1 MPGPADAIVRLRG
14 VACGVAGERGR
25 LVAVTID
32 EAHSSD
38 SRAQREAEVTIIAAL
53 SAQLGQPLA
62 KTSVPTG
69 NGGRVELDGA
79 TDDLTVLVEAYAH
92 QGALRGSQPKKLATD
107 ALKLTWIGRQLEA
120 KRLIL
125 AVADAEVESYLRRPK
140 AWLTQALIDLEVEVI
155 RVDLDDATVDALRNA
170 QTVQFR

>member
-1 MPGPADAIVRLRG
+1 MRG
-14 VACGVAGERGR
+14 TTSGAAGERGR

-79 TDDLTVLVEAYAH
+79 TDDLTILVEAYAH

-125 AVADAEVESYLRRPK
+125 AVADAEVESYLQRPK
-140 AWLTQALIDLEVEVI
+140 AWLTQALTDLGVEVI
-155 RVDLDDATVDALRNA
+155 RVDLDDATVDTLRNA